1 MAFRVLKTI
10 FCTTL
15 AICCLTVSGSV
26 CLAQQADSDPSPT
39 IYSETPFAVLV
50 NRITQQD
57 AVDYLRNMSDQL
69 KIGGKA
75 LEFYDKSEVGKMVSE
90 VERPVSGTLFFL
102 AKGMLPSVANVSF
115 SEVKDEADYMK
126 LLRQVA
132 GRTFARKNGE
142 EDNISG
148 KDGKHKVTNS
158 WSNKVPLA
166 TEFDP
171 PTRIEN
177 DLDLPDDGANIPID
191 AEGADVPDTE
201 PAATR
206 SVSISVGSGSG
217 VGVQVQ
223 SLDDDNTTII
233 EEDGVK
239 YSQTTYNF
247 DQYYRYH
254 GNLMYQGQDASI
266 WDMNLPTKDG
276 VMKDA
281 SRDVDLG
288 AEVYLERIPFGLKSL
303 GWNMLYGGMSTQMQQ
318 RDEESDI
325 DYNFRSSGGELALAI
340 AKAGMF
346 DANHVKGFIQL
357 ADDQNPIRAELNIS
371 ANQGSGLSKRLED
384 FSSARSRFAPII
396 NDGAAVTL
404 HSSIKLPEESI
415 RVIKSGAEWM
425 KDQLIKEAGT
435 DVEMVLGGVELAE
448 TMVSIADQTNLEF
461 FAKLGWTEASG
472 GVIYAGMQVDDNPEL
487 LRSVLTLLTPETTPR
502 EIAERFIIT
511 RSGDLDV
518 IEFRI
523 PSLDA
528 SAEFPIQLTHLY
540 IAHANSCL
548 WFCVGGETSV
558 EILKSSIAR
567 CESSGIRANTRV
579 VSAEVDFDAWMAY
592 PQDDATGL
600 TRIPT
605 LADMLLAKT
614 LKQEMFGGGEVFEE
628 DLIYDSGDLITYN
641 PVPIATGDD
650 QMQRV
655 IDLGGRTDIRLY
667 LDSTSGGLT
676 LHADVGKAIGTYVA
690 ARYMQAIESFVDNIE
705 IPDPAEAMEAEPVE
719 AIK

>member
-223 SLDDDNTTII
+223 SLDDDIRQSLKKTASNT
-233 EEDGVK
+233 
-239 YSQTTYNF
+239 
-247 DQYYRYH
+247 
-254 GNLMYQGQDASI
+254 
-266 WDMNLPTKDG
+266 
-276 VMKDA
+276 
-281 SRDVDLG
+281 
-288 AEVYLERIPFGLKSL
+288 
-303 GWNMLYGGMSTQMQQ
+303 
-318 RDEESDI
+318 
-325 DYNFRSSGGELALAI
+325 
-340 AKAGMF
+340 
-346 DANHVKGFIQL
+346 
-357 ADDQNPIRAELNIS
+357 
-371 ANQGSGLSKRLED
+371 
-384 FSSARSRFAPII
+384 AR
-396 NDGAAVTL
+396 
-404 HSSIKLPEESI
+404 
-415 RVIKSGAEWM
+415 
-425 KDQLIKEAGT
+425 
-435 DVEMVLGGVELAE
+435 
-448 TMVSIADQTNLEF
+448 
-461 FAKLGWTEASG
+461 
-472 GVIYAGMQVDDNPEL
+472 
-487 LRSVLTLLTPETTPR
+487 LLTTSINIIAITET
-502 EIAERFIIT
+502 
-511 RSGDLDV
+511 
-518 IEFRI
+518 
-523 PSLDA
+523 
-528 SAEFPIQLTHLY
+528 
-540 IAHANSCL
+540 
-548 WFCVGGETSV
+548 
-558 EILKSSIAR
+558 
-567 CESSGIRANTRV
+567 
-579 VSAEVDFDAWMAY
+579 
-592 PQDDATGL
+592 
-600 TRIPT
+600 
-605 LADMLLAKT
+605 
-614 LKQEMFGGGEVFEE
+614 
-628 DLIYDSGDLITYN
+628 
-641 PVPIATGDD
+641 
-650 QMQRV
+650 
-655 IDLGGRTDIRLY
+655 
-667 LDSTSGGLT
+667 
-676 LHADVGKAIGTYVA
+676 
-690 ARYMQAIESFVDNIE
+690 
-705 IPDPAEAMEAEPVE
+705 
-719 AIK
+719 